1 MNALIIEP
9 IQTYYY
15 LLKMI
20 SKTQVVKM
28 LALAS
33 FPCQSC
39 FTLQSKQMW
48 AEEYTGNQGEHGNET
63 RDSILT
69 TTAVLIFDP
78 LNIEH

>member
-1 MNALIIEP
+1 
-9 IQTYYY
+9 
-15 LLKMI
+15 
-20 SKTQVVKM
+20 
-28 LALAS
+28 
-33 FPCQSC
+33 
-39 FTLQSKQMW
+39 MW